1 MSSATGKCSRRIEK
15 LLVSYTSSGVLTTI
29 ESDPRRRTSTPKAD
43 CIRFPSKSDHQGNA
57 QRPVMRYPIS
67 AAIGAGAAAVLLLV
81 AISTAAVRC
90 TTKLAEPIA
99 RPQIA
104 EMLPVA
110 LARVEAIHGRRFA
123 RPITVGVY
131 VSPEAFAAANGTG
144 LSGAVGLTF
153 FGPCNSVAHFVFRS
167 SPTFAR
173 NPYARA
179 ISRASSKLDF
189 RTGLHPPAALVQRG
203 TDRNGVRGRPCRGRL
218 GERGHRKKLRAAAPA
233 PTLGWGAVGREP
245 PQTNTTN
252 VTFPLMSCS

>member
-1 MSSATGKCSRRIEK
+1 
-15 LLVSYTSSGVLTTI
+15 
-29 ESDPRRRTSTPKAD
+29 
-43 CIRFPSKSDHQGNA
+43 
-57 QRPVMRYPIS
+57 MRYPIS
-67 AAIGAGAAAVLLLV
+67 AAIGAEPRPSCFSLLSLQPRYRQS
-81 AISTAAVRC
+81 ATSHRGGGGTTRKRWLRYRKILRC

>member
-1 MSSATGKCSRRIEK
+1 VHYEAGR
-15 LLVSYTSSGVLTTI
+15 
-29 ESDPRRRTSTPKAD
+29 AD
-43 CIRFPSKSDHQGNA
+43 RAH
-57 QRPVMRYPIS
+57 
-67 AAIGAGAAAVLLLV
+67 
-81 AISTAAVRC
+81 T
-90 TTKLAEPIA
+90 
-99 RPQIA
+99 IA